1 MTTTSYPGSL
11 LPKRKDPGYEV
22 VMTIA
27 FYYRRKPSPCM
38 GETHERKLSL
48 LGRVDKVLLDDVK

>member
-1 MTTTSYPGSL
+1 L
-11 LPKRKDPGYEV
+11 LPKRKDPWYEV